1 MENRDMNLF
10 DFILL
15 CCKALCRLFKNIGV
29 LFLQTVRLCLQYFW
43 VFVACVALGVL
54 GGWLLTKP
62 FVTMFKGNATIVYAE
77 GMREVV
83 KEGIIDFLTLS
94 KDQKMEYGM
103 TEDVIDAFEGLFI
116 YNVIDCNADS
126 VVDYVDRKHSVALS
140 DTLNLVVRDRVHLE
154 VELFGSMNFKPFEI
168 ALTNYFN
175 SQPYLVEA
183 DRRWKKIQQ
192 ERLDYFT
199 KEVARLDSFMTYDYF
214 VKPQNLGVEWESH
227 IISERAQEL
236 YYADLLIVLKN
247 KNYLEMQKMST
258 PGVINFQTP
267 FVVYAMPF
275 IWKYAIGLV
284 VGVVLGLLMSLAI
297 KYRAVIV
304 SYLKEK

>member
-1 MENRDMNLF
+1 M
-10 DFILL
+10 
-15 CCKALCRLFKNIGV
+15 
-29 LFLQTVRLCLQYFW
+29 
-43 VFVACVALGVL
+43 
-54 GGWLLTKP
+54 
-62 FVTMFKGNATIVYAE
+62 
-77 GMREVV
+77 
-83 KEGIIDFLTLS
+83 
-94 KDQKMEYGM
+94 
-103 TEDVIDAFEGLFI
+103 
-116 YNVIDCNADS
+116 IDCNADS

-140 DTLNLVVRDRVHLE
+140 DTLNLVARDRVHLE

-297 KYRAVIV
+297 KYREVIV
-304 SYLKEK
+304 AYLKEK